1 MSRKNVF
8 KISWNPSLPGV
19 LAENDAAP
27 LVEHPENG
35 GRELGG
41 TVHLHRHDGLQ
52 DGPLTVLTAFL
63 EYRTDH
69 FIFNTCY

>member
-1 MSRKNVF
+1 MSLEKTPLKFRGD
-8 KISWNPSLPGV
+8 PSLPGV

-27 LVEHPENG
+27 LVEHPEDG

-63 EYRTDH
+63 E
-69 FIFNTCY
+69 